1 MPSRS
6 FRVSEKFLKQL
17 EMIQNY
23 YKNELGLDMTQKE
36 LLDEMIELYHCRIML
51 KSNILDEL
59 FKEELRN
66 NLQLYMK
73 VNIKMINEID
83 PRIYNFK
90 NLKLED
96 QVVVASQFKIFLLVK
111 KEKED
116 LKETA
121 DKQNSLTKF
130 FYEVAIEEL
139 DEVEEKIKDTIIQ
152 TIISFIEN
160 YDYFVKE
167 LETDDYFYGLEDSK
181 DE

>member
-1 MPSRS
+1 
-6 FRVSEKFLKQL
+6 
-17 EMIQNY
+17 
-23 YKNELGLDMTQKE
+23 
-36 LLDEMIELYHCRIML
+36 
-51 KSNILDEL
+51 
-59 FKEELRN
+59 
-66 NLQLYMK
+66 
-73 VNIKMINEID
+73 MINEID

-130 FYEVAIEEL
+130 LYEVAIEEL
-139 DEVEEKIKDTIIQ
+139 DEVEEKIKVTIIQ
-152 TIISFIEN
+152 TVISFIEN

>member
-1 MPSRS
+1 
-6 FRVSEKFLKQL
+6 
-17 EMIQNY
+17 
-23 YKNELGLDMTQKE
+23 
-36 LLDEMIELYHCRIML
+36 
-51 KSNILDEL
+51 
-59 FKEELRN
+59 
-66 NLQLYMK
+66 
-73 VNIKMINEID
+73 MINEID

-96 QVVVASQFKIFLLVK
+96 QVVVASQFKIFLFVK

-130 FYEVAIEEL
+130 LYEVAIEEL
-139 DEVEEKIKDTIIQ
+139 DEVEEKIKVTIIQ

>member
-1 MPSRS
+1 MI
-6 FRVSEKFLKQL
+6 K
-17 EMIQNY
+17 EM
-23 YKNELGLDMTQKE
+23 
-36 LLDEMIELYHCRIML
+36 
-51 KSNILDEL
+51 
-59 FKEELRN
+59 
-66 NLQLYMK
+66 
-73 VNIKMINEID
+73 D

-96 QVVVASQFKIFLLVK
+96 QKVIAFQFKIFLLVK

-130 FYEVAIEEL
+130 LYEVAIEEL
-139 DEVEEKIKDTIIQ
+139 DEVEEKIKVTIIQ

-167 LETDDYFYGLEDSK
+167 IETDDYFYGLEDSK

>member
-1 MPSRS
+1 
-6 FRVSEKFLKQL
+6 
-17 EMIQNY
+17 
-23 YKNELGLDMTQKE
+23 
-36 LLDEMIELYHCRIML
+36 
-51 KSNILDEL
+51 
-59 FKEELRN
+59 
-66 NLQLYMK
+66 
-73 VNIKMINEID
+73 MINEID

-116 LKETA
+116 LKETV

-130 FYEVAIEEL
+130 LYEVAIEEL
-139 DEVEEKIKDTIIQ
+139 DEVEEKIKVTIIQ

>member
-51 KSNILDEL
+51 KS
-59 FKEELRN
+59 
-66 NLQLYMK
+66 
-73 VNIKMINEID
+73 
-83 PRIYNFK
+83 
-90 NLKLED
+90 
-96 QVVVASQFKIFLLVK
+96 
-111 KEKED
+111 
-116 LKETA
+116 
-121 DKQNSLTKF
+121 
-130 FYEVAIEEL
+130 IEEL

>member
-1 MPSRS
+1 
-6 FRVSEKFLKQL
+6 
-17 EMIQNY
+17 
-23 YKNELGLDMTQKE
+23 
-36 LLDEMIELYHCRIML
+36 
-51 KSNILDEL
+51 
-59 FKEELRN
+59 
-66 NLQLYMK
+66 
-73 VNIKMINEID
+73 MINEID

-130 FYEVAIEEL
+130 LYEVAIEEL
-139 DEVEEKIKDTIIQ
+139 DEVEEKIKVTIIH

>member
-1 MPSRS
+1 
-6 FRVSEKFLKQL
+6 
-17 EMIQNY
+17 
-23 YKNELGLDMTQKE
+23 
-36 LLDEMIELYHCRIML
+36 
-51 KSNILDEL
+51 
-59 FKEELRN
+59 
-66 NLQLYMK
+66 
-73 VNIKMINEID
+73 MINEID

-130 FYEVAIEEL
+130 LYEVAIEEL
-139 DEVEEKIKDTIIQ
+139 DEVEEKIKVTIIQ

-160 YDYFVKE
+160 YNYFVKE

>member
-1 MPSRS
+1 
-6 FRVSEKFLKQL
+6 
-17 EMIQNY
+17 
-23 YKNELGLDMTQKE
+23 
-36 LLDEMIELYHCRIML
+36 
-51 KSNILDEL
+51 
-59 FKEELRN
+59 
-66 NLQLYMK
+66 
-73 VNIKMINEID
+73 MINEID

-121 DKQNSLTKF
+121 EKQNSLTKF
-130 FYEVAIEEL
+130 LYEVAIEEL
-139 DEVEEKIKDTIIQ
+139 DEVEEKIKVTIIQ

-181 DE
+181 DEQTV

>member
-1 MPSRS
+1 
-6 FRVSEKFLKQL
+6 
-17 EMIQNY
+17 
-23 YKNELGLDMTQKE
+23 
-36 LLDEMIELYHCRIML
+36 
-51 KSNILDEL
+51 
-59 FKEELRN
+59 
-66 NLQLYMK
+66 
-73 VNIKMINEID
+73 MINEID

-121 DKQNSLTKF
+121 DKQNPLTKF
-130 FYEVAIEEL
+130 LYEVAIEEL

>member
-1 MPSRS
+1 
-6 FRVSEKFLKQL
+6 
-17 EMIQNY
+17 
-23 YKNELGLDMTQKE
+23 
-36 LLDEMIELYHCRIML
+36 
-51 KSNILDEL
+51 
-59 FKEELRN
+59 
-66 NLQLYMK
+66 
-73 VNIKMINEID
+73 MINEID

-121 DKQNSLTKF
+121 DKQNPLTKF
-130 FYEVAIEEL
+130 LYEVAIEEL

-160 YDYFVKE
+160 YDYYVKE

>member
-1 MPSRS
+1 
-6 FRVSEKFLKQL
+6 
-17 EMIQNY
+17 
-23 YKNELGLDMTQKE
+23 
-36 LLDEMIELYHCRIML
+36 
-51 KSNILDEL
+51 
-59 FKEELRN
+59 
-66 NLQLYMK
+66 
-73 VNIKMINEID
+73 MINEID
-83 PRIYNFK
+83 PRLYNFK

-121 DKQNSLTKF
+121 DKQTSLTKF
-130 FYEVAIEEL
+130 LYEVAIEEL
-139 DEVEEKIKDTIIQ
+139 DEVEEKIKVTIIQ

>member
-1 MPSRS
+1 
-6 FRVSEKFLKQL
+6 
-17 EMIQNY
+17 
-23 YKNELGLDMTQKE
+23 
-36 LLDEMIELYHCRIML
+36 
-51 KSNILDEL
+51 
-59 FKEELRN
+59 
-66 NLQLYMK
+66 
-73 VNIKMINEID
+73 MINEID

-121 DKQNSLTKF
+121 DKQNSLIKF
-130 FYEVAIEEL
+130 LYEVAIEEL
-139 DEVEEKIKDTIIQ
+139 DEVEEKIKVTIIQ

>member
-1 MPSRS
+1 
-6 FRVSEKFLKQL
+6 
-17 EMIQNY
+17 
-23 YKNELGLDMTQKE
+23 
-36 LLDEMIELYHCRIML
+36 
-51 KSNILDEL
+51 
-59 FKEELRN
+59 
-66 NLQLYMK
+66 
-73 VNIKMINEID
+73 MINEID

-130 FYEVAIEEL
+130 LYEVAIEEL
-139 DEVEEKIKDTIIQ
+139 DEVEEKIKVTIIQ

-181 DE
+181 DEQTV

>member
-1 MPSRS
+1 
-6 FRVSEKFLKQL
+6 
-17 EMIQNY
+17 
-23 YKNELGLDMTQKE
+23 
-36 LLDEMIELYHCRIML
+36 
-51 KSNILDEL
+51 
-59 FKEELRN
+59 
-66 NLQLYMK
+66 
-73 VNIKMINEID
+73 MINEID

-96 QVVVASQFKIFLLVK
+96 QVFVASQFKIFLLVK

-139 DEVEEKIKDTIIQ
+139 DEVEEKIKVTIIQ

>member
-1 MPSRS
+1 
-6 FRVSEKFLKQL
+6 
-17 EMIQNY
+17 
-23 YKNELGLDMTQKE
+23 
-36 LLDEMIELYHCRIML
+36 
-51 KSNILDEL
+51 
-59 FKEELRN
+59 
-66 NLQLYMK
+66 
-73 VNIKMINEID
+73 MINEID

-130 FYEVAIEEL
+130 LYEVAIEEL
-139 DEVEEKIKDTIIQ
+139 DEVEEKIKVTITQ

>member
-1 MPSRS
+1 
-6 FRVSEKFLKQL
+6 
-17 EMIQNY
+17 
-23 YKNELGLDMTQKE
+23 
-36 LLDEMIELYHCRIML
+36 
-51 KSNILDEL
+51 
-59 FKEELRN
+59 
-66 NLQLYMK
+66 
-73 VNIKMINEID
+73 MINEID

-130 FYEVAIEEL
+130 LYEVAIEEL
-139 DEVEEKIKDTIIQ
+139 DEVEEKIKVTIIQ
-152 TIISFIEN
+152 PIISFIEN

>member
-1 MPSRS
+1 
-6 FRVSEKFLKQL
+6 
-17 EMIQNY
+17 
-23 YKNELGLDMTQKE
+23 
-36 LLDEMIELYHCRIML
+36 
-51 KSNILDEL
+51 
-59 FKEELRN
+59 
-66 NLQLYMK
+66 
-73 VNIKMINEID
+73 MINEID

-130 FYEVAIEEL
+130 LYEVAIEEL
-139 DEVEEKIKDTIIQ
+139 DEVEEKIKVTIIQ
-152 TIISFIEN
+152 TIISFIDN

>member
-1 MPSRS
+1 
-6 FRVSEKFLKQL
+6 
-17 EMIQNY
+17 
-23 YKNELGLDMTQKE
+23 
-36 LLDEMIELYHCRIML
+36 
-51 KSNILDEL
+51 
-59 FKEELRN
+59 
-66 NLQLYMK
+66 
-73 VNIKMINEID
+73 MINEID
-83 PRIYNFK
+83 SRIYNFK

-121 DKQNSLTKF
+121 DKQNPLTKF
-130 FYEVAIEEL
+130 LYEVAIEEL

>member
-1 MPSRS
+1 
-6 FRVSEKFLKQL
+6 
-17 EMIQNY
+17 
-23 YKNELGLDMTQKE
+23 
-36 LLDEMIELYHCRIML
+36 
-51 KSNILDEL
+51 
-59 FKEELRN
+59 
-66 NLQLYMK
+66 
-73 VNIKMINEID
+73 MINEID

-116 LKETA
+116 LKETS

>member
-1 MPSRS
+1 
-6 FRVSEKFLKQL
+6 
-17 EMIQNY
+17 
-23 YKNELGLDMTQKE
+23 
-36 LLDEMIELYHCRIML
+36 
-51 KSNILDEL
+51 
-59 FKEELRN
+59 
-66 NLQLYMK
+66 
-73 VNIKMINEID
+73 MINEID

-121 DKQNSLTKF
+121 DKQNSLTRF
-130 FYEVAIEEL
+130 LYEVAIEEL
-139 DEVEEKIKDTIIQ
+139 DEVEEKIKVTIIQ

>member
-1 MPSRS
+1 
-6 FRVSEKFLKQL
+6 
-17 EMIQNY
+17 
-23 YKNELGLDMTQKE
+23 
-36 LLDEMIELYHCRIML
+36 
-51 KSNILDEL
+51 
-59 FKEELRN
+59 
-66 NLQLYMK
+66 
-73 VNIKMINEID
+73 MINEID

-111 KEKED
+111 KEKEA

-130 FYEVAIEEL
+130 LYEVAIEEL
-139 DEVEEKIKDTIIQ
+139 DEVEEKIKVTIIQ
-152 TIISFIEN
+152 TIISFIVN

>member
-1 MPSRS
+1 
-6 FRVSEKFLKQL
+6 
-17 EMIQNY
+17 
-23 YKNELGLDMTQKE
+23 
-36 LLDEMIELYHCRIML
+36 
-51 KSNILDEL
+51 
-59 FKEELRN
+59 
-66 NLQLYMK
+66 
-73 VNIKMINEID
+73 MINEID

-130 FYEVAIEEL
+130 LYEVAIEEL
-139 DEVEEKIKDTIIQ
+139 DEVEEKIKVTIIQ
-152 TIISFIEN
+152 TIFSFIEN

>member
-1 MPSRS
+1 
-6 FRVSEKFLKQL
+6 
-17 EMIQNY
+17 
-23 YKNELGLDMTQKE
+23 
-36 LLDEMIELYHCRIML
+36 
-51 KSNILDEL
+51 
-59 FKEELRN
+59 
-66 NLQLYMK
+66 
-73 VNIKMINEID
+73 MINEID

-130 FYEVAIEEL
+130 LYEVTIEEL
-139 DEVEEKIKDTIIQ
+139 DEVEEKIKVTIIQ

>member
-1 MPSRS
+1 
-6 FRVSEKFLKQL
+6 
-17 EMIQNY
+17 
-23 YKNELGLDMTQKE
+23 
-36 LLDEMIELYHCRIML
+36 
-51 KSNILDEL
+51 
-59 FKEELRN
+59 
-66 NLQLYMK
+66 
-73 VNIKMINEID
+73 MINEID

-181 DE
+181 DLSLIHI

>member
-1 MPSRS
+1 
-6 FRVSEKFLKQL
+6 
-17 EMIQNY
+17 
-23 YKNELGLDMTQKE
+23 
-36 LLDEMIELYHCRIML
+36 
-51 KSNILDEL
+51 
-59 FKEELRN
+59 
-66 NLQLYMK
+66 
-73 VNIKMINEID
+73 MINEID

-139 DEVEEKIKDTIIQ
+139 DEVEEKIKDTII
-152 TIISFIEN
+152 EN